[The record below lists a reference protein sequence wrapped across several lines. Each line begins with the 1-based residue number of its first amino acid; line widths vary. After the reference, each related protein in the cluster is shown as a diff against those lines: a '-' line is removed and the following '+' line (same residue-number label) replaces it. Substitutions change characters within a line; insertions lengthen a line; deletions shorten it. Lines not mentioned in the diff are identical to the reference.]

1 MAGTKIT
8 SATAISL
15 MERAPDLSSE
25 DKRQAYRLLKGN
37 EFYNDGTT
45 ITWIYD
51 TDKYKDMQ
59 FSMPVSVF
67 ETWATIEDVQI
78 TDPGLITLLDS
89 ITDNMTDDR
98 KKECYTQMRGK
109 HTASLNGV
117 LYYKYN
123 SPRFGDNYFYSISID
138 EFNSWG
144 RIPSNKVTDSEAIT
158 VLDNI
163 HNYPTAAERRYYY
176 QVLNGKQSEII
187 DGTMYWIYDSPTASN
202 NPQKFALSST
212 VFNQWKDAQDEIS
225 ETGYAGTS
233 TGDGDSY
240 SANSGKTAVLGATA
254 TVPGAAQ
261 SGGPTKEEQTKL
273 QNTYEILKA
282 RRLDEGDACSITDPT
297 NVISPCGCHYSNNDV
312 TYLMNTE
319 YVNELSDAYSIL
331 AEDEKYKTL
340 SDDVQKK
347 IADGTIDLSEEALYE
362 RYGINKQ
369 EVIQGT
375 TKGASLNTNDKN
387 PTGAQKAQAAFQN
400 TILSPT
406 EGIMSTIPSTV
417 AGGSTVF
424 AEGEF
429 AQWLLENINE
439 RFRKDTKTPMIPTSI
454 GASIAMVRGTNSSA
468 GFGKYNYW
476 KIPYDKSLTSL
487 PQDSEW
493 CAFST
498 PGEGIQA
505 ILQMLH
511 SDRFKQAVSILK
523 EKMWESTEEDKQSAA
538 ASILAIMSGDA
549 SEEHAKKA
557 LEYVTKYKMRD
568 WDTDKTE
575 AEGGHADTKANSS
588 NAAKNVESK
597 MSTAVKRIVEA
608 LAKKGIGVLV
618 EPLGTEYCRIIKL
631 PKGKTPCEPVY
642 PDYVT
647 VGDKVPEWVM
657 SETYAKLYKEA
668 EEKALKAAGISIKSQ
683 EEIDLENKNSQI
695 AAFQE
700 QQFAAW
706 CQKNGVSYTNEQEK
720 ADAKKKY
727 AETAASDPEH
737 FTDGVWTPDEKTK
750 NAYLALL
757 RERADIEFNGDTA
770 TAAAHLKYL
779 DSVDTAT
786 SKITEREGNWNQ
798 DEGRSLSASEVGSA
812 GGTDFSAV
820 DGSGT
825 GSRTVDVNDTFE
837 VTAYTANGNSME
849 GPPVTATGLSLEG
862 KSRTDV
868 MVIAVDKDVIPL
880 NTDVTLS
887 FVSSEWQKY
896 DGVYHALD
904 VGGGITGK
912 HIDLFI
918 GHNEDALADQ
928 FGRQQAKATWTKT
941 VQGQPTG
948 GTLPSI
954 NASVESMVS
963 WAESTAADQ
972 SHGYSQAE
980 RTGPNYDCSSFVFYA
995 LEAGGFK
1002 AIEVNDG
1009 YAGDTDAVWP
1019 ALQKIGGWKRYS
1031 WNDVANSIQRG
1042 DILHRESGH
1051 VAIAI
1056 SSEKTV
1062 EASGVNSG
1070 QGSPETG
1077 DQGREIDNYN
1087 IQGREWDYV
1096 YRYQGGNS

>member
-1 MAGTKIT
+1 MTDTKVT
-8 SATAISL
+8 SATAIAL
-15 MERAPDLSSE
+15 LERAPDLSSE

-51 TDKYKDMQ
+51 TDKYKDVQ
-59 FSMPVSVF
+59 FSMPVATF
-67 ETWATIEDVQI
+67 EEWATVADEEI
-78 TDPGLITLLDS
+78 TDPEIITILDELKTGMS
-89 ITDNMTDDR
+89 EEKR
-98 KKECYTQMRGK
+98 KEYYIKLRGT
-109 HTASLNGV
+109 HTRTLNGR
-117 LYYKYN
+117 LYWDYT
-123 SPRFGDNYFYSISID
+123 SPKWGKTSFDMSVG
-138 EFNSWG
+138 EFNKWG
-144 RIPSNKVTDSEAIT
+144 NFANRKVTDPEGIEALKNKPNQT
-158 VLDNI
+158 S
-163 HNYPTAAERRYYY
+163 TAAEKRHFYS
-176 QVLNGKQSEII
+176 VLKGKEDRIVDDTI
-187 DGTMYWIYDSPTASN
+187 YWVYDSPTGENKQQTVEMSN
-202 NPQKFALSST
+202 TEFE
-212 VFNQWKDAQDEIS
+212 QWGTIQDEQSADGTQSAI
-225 ETGYAGTS
+225 TGGNN
-233 TGDGDSY
+233 DE
-240 SANSGKTAVLGATA
+240 TAVLGATA
-254 TVPGAAQ
+254 TL
-261 SGGPTKEEQTKL
+261 SGGLTEAQQTKL
-273 QNTYEILKA
+273 QNTYEELKA
-282 RRLDEGDACSITDPT
+282 RRLDEGDACSIEDPT

-312 TYLMNTE
+312 TYLMGTG
-319 YVNELSDAYSIL
+319 YCNEASQAYAVL

-362 RYGINKQ
+362 RYGINRQ
-369 EVIQGT
+369 EVLQRVSE
-375 TKGASLNTNDKN
+375 GASLNTGDKN
-387 PTGAQKAQAAFQN
+387 PTPQQRNQANFQN
-400 TILSPT
+400 TTLSPT
-406 EGIMSTIPSTV
+406 DVMNTNTV
-417 AGGSTVF
+417 TAANGSTVF

-429 AQWLLENINE
+429 VQWLLENINE
-439 RFRKDTKTPMIPTSI
+439 RFRKDTKAPMIPTSI

-468 GFGKYNYW
+468 QFGKYNYW

-487 PQDSEW
+487 QQDGEW

-498 PGEGIQA
+498 PGDGIQA

-511 SDRFKQAVSILK
+511 TDRFKGAISSLK
-523 EKMWESTEEDKQSAA
+523 EKMWDSTEEDKLSAA
-538 ASILAIMSGDA
+538 GSILLILSGDQ

-568 WDTDKTE
+568 WDTNLTE
-575 AEGGHADTKANSS
+575 AQGGHADTKANSS
-588 NAAKNVESK
+588 SAAKNVDNK
-597 MSTAVKRIVEA
+597 MNALVKRIME
-608 LAKKGIGVLV
+608 LLGKKGIGVLV
-618 EPLGTEYCRIIKL
+618 EPIGADYSRITKL

-642 PDYVT
+642 PDYIT

-657 SETYAKLYKEA
+657 SETYARLYKEA
-668 EEKALKAAGISIKSQ
+668 EEKALKAAGISTKSQ
-683 EEIDLENKNSQI
+683 EEIDLENVNSEI
-695 AAFQE
+695 SEFKE

-706 CQKNGVSYTNEQEK
+706 CQANGVSYTNEEEK
-720 ADAKKKY
+720 EEAKKKY
-727 AETAASDPEH
+727 GEASASDPEH
-737 FTDGVWTPDEKTK
+737 FTDGIYTPDEKTK
-750 NAYLALL
+750 NQYLALL
-757 RERADIEFNGDTA
+757 REKADIEFNGDTA
-770 TAAAHLKYL
+770 TAAAHIKYL
-779 DSVDTAT
+779 DSVDNATAE
-786 SKITEREGNWNQ
+786 ITAREGNWNQ
-798 DEGRSLSASEVGSA
+798 DEGHALSASELGNA
-812 GGTDFSAV
+812 GGSDFSAV

-825 GSRTVDVNDTFE
+825 GNRTVDVNDTFE

-880 NTDVTLS
+880 HTDVTLS

-918 GHNEDALADQ
+918 GHNKDALADQ

-941 VQGQPTG
+941 IQGQPTSG
-948 GTLPSI
+948 ALPSM

-1002 AIEVNDG
+1002 SIEVNDG
-1009 YAGDTDAVWP
+1009 YAGDTDAIWP

-1070 QGSPETG
+1070 QGSPDTG

-1087 IQGREWDYV
+1087 VQGREWNYV